1 MTDQP
6 FSTEQQEYLKGFMA
20 GVEAKRGPLVG
31 GGGAPAT
38 DPTDLQRVAQDKAI
52 AAGGKLVPEEE
63 AKRKK
68 DPLNRFGEITALA
81 AEGKFPKGTD
91 VFLTK
96 YKGLFFVAPAQ
107 NSFMCRLRMPGGI
120 LNTLQFRGVAAIA
133 DDLGG
138 GYADVTTRANLQI
151 REIGA
156 AAAPEVLTRLVDIG
170 LTSQGSGADNVRNV
184 TGSPT
189 AGIDVQELIDT
200 RPDARRIHHHIL
212 NHRELYGLPRKFNIA
227 FDGGGVVPVLE
238 DTNDIGFTAVTVHEG
253 HGVEPGV
260 YYRLALGGISGHKDF
275 ARGTGVIVSPA
286 DTTPVCDA
294 ILRVFIANGD
304 RTNRLKSRLKYILDS
319 WGFDKFLAAVET
331 EMGRP
336 LTRVPDDAWTPAPP
350 QSRNAHIGVHAQVQ
364 PGLFY
369 VGVVLPVGRMLTER
383 MYGLA
388 DIADRYGSGTIRLT
402 VWQNLLISD
411 IAEANIPAV
420 LAAIEA
426 LGLGHSAGPL
436 RTGLVACTGN
446 AGCKFAASN
455 TKAHAAMLADWL
467 EQRIQ
472 IDQPLN
478 IHVTGCHNSCA
489 QHYIA
494 DIGLL
499 GAKVE
504 RGEDM
509 VEGYDLHV
517 GGGAGPE
524 QAIGRLIRPAVAADE
539 LPPMVLGLLS
549 RWMAD
554 RADGQGFQAW
564 SAAHSDEELLAICEG
579 AAA

>member
-1 MTDQP
+1 
-6 FSTEQQEYLKGFMA
+6 
-20 GVEAKRGPLVG
+20 
-31 GGGAPAT
+31 
-38 DPTDLQRVAQDKAI
+38 
-52 AAGGKLVPEEE
+52 
-63 AKRKK
+63 
-68 DPLNRFGEITALA
+68 
-81 AEGKFPKGTD
+81 
-91 VFLTK
+91 
-96 YKGLFFVAPAQ
+96 
-107 NSFMCRLRMPGGI
+107 MP
-120 LNTLQFRGVAAIA
+120 
-133 DDLGG
+133 
-138 GYADVTTRANLQI
+138 
-151 REIGA
+151 
-156 AAAPEVLTRLVDIG
+156 
-170 LTSQGSGADNVRNV
+170 
-184 TGSPT
+184 
-189 AGIDVQELIDT
+189 
-200 RPDARRIHHHIL
+200 
-212 NHRELYGLPRKFNIA
+212 
-227 FDGGGVVPVLE
+227 
-238 DTNDIGFTAVTVHEG
+238 
-253 HGVEPGV
+253 
-260 YYRLALGGISGHKDF
+260 
-275 ARGTGVIVSPA
+275 
-286 DTTPVCDA
+286 
-294 ILRVFIANGD
+294 
-304 RTNRLKSRLKYILDS
+304 
-319 WGFDKFLAAVET
+319 
-331 EMGRP
+331 
-336 LTRVPDDAWTPAPP
+336 
-350 QSRNAHIGVHAQVQ
+350 QVQ

-411 IAEANIPAV
+411 IAEADIPAV
-420 LAAIEA
+420 LTAIEA

-549 RWMAD
+549 RWMAE
-554 RADGQGFQAW
+554 RGERQGFQAW

>member
-20 GVEAKRGPLVG
+20 GVEAKNGPLTG
-31 GGGAPAT
+31 GGGAPA
-38 DPTDLQRVAQDKAI
+38 DPTDLQRAAQDRTL

-68 DPLNRFGEITALA
+68 NALDRFGEISALA
-81 AEGKFPKGTD
+81 AENKFPKGTD

-96 YKGLFFVAPAQ
+96 YHGLFFVAPAQ

-120 LNTLQFRGVAAIA
+120 LNTLQYRGLA
-133 DDLGG
+133 DMAEEMGG
-138 GYADVTTRANLQI
+138 GYTDVTTRANLQI
-151 REIGA
+151 REIA
-156 AAAPEVLTRLVDIG
+156 ANFAPEILTRLADLG
-170 LTSQGSGADNVRNV
+170 LTSRGSGADNVRNV

-189 AGIDVQELIDT
+189 AGIDPQELIDT
-200 RPDARRIHHHIL
+200 RADARRIHHHIL

-227 FDGGGVVPVLE
+227 FDGCGVVPVLE
-238 DTNDIGFTAVTVHEG
+238 DTNDVAFTAVQVQDG
-253 HGVEPGV
+253 FGVPGGV
-260 YYRLALGGISGHKDF
+260 YYTLALGGITGHKDF
-275 ARGTGVIVSPA
+275 ARNTGIVVAPG

-304 RTNRLKSRLKYILDS
+304 RTNRLKARLKYVLDD
-319 WGFDKFLAAVET
+319 WGFDKFLAAVEA

-336 LTRVPDDAWTPAPP
+336 FTRLPPEALLPTPA
-350 QSRNAHIGVHAQVQ
+350 QSRSAHIGVHPQRQ
-364 PGLFY
+364 FGLSY
-369 VGVVLPVGRMLTER
+369 VGVVVPVGRITVER
-383 MYGLA
+383 MRGLA
-388 DIADRYGSGTIRLT
+388 DIADRFGSGTIRLT

-411 IAEANIPAV
+411 IPNNSIPEA

-455 TKAHAAMLADWL
+455 TKSHAAGLVEWL
-467 EQRIQ
+467 EERVEVDAPI
-472 IDQPLN
+472 N
-478 IHVTGCHNSCA
+478 IHLTGCHNSCA

-517 GGGAGPE
+517 GGGAGPN
-524 QAIGRLIRPAVAADE
+524 QAIGRLIRPAVTAED
-539 LPPMVLGLLS
+539 LPPLVLTLLET
-549 RWMAD
+549 WKTE
-554 RADGQGFQAW
+554 RAAGQSFQAW
-564 SAAHSDEELLAICEG
+564 SAAKSDDALAALVG
-579 AAA
+579 ATA